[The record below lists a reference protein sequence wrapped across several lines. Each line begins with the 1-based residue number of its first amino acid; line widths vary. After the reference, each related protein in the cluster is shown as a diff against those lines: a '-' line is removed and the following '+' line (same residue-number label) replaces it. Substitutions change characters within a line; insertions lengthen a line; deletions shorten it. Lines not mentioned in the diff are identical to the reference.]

1 MYIHTTRNTHV
12 RPTKQSLKSVKT
24 RIDIITQRAV
34 NGDIEETVKSLN
46 LLMRGWTNYYRDIEA
61 YKTLENVQ
69 NYALNRLRKYLR
81 KRHTKSG
88 LGYKEY
94 DHEYMMNIGIKPIV
108 TRR

>member
-69 NYALNRLRKYLR
+69 NYALNRLSKYIR
-81 KRHTKSG
+81 KRHTKPG
-88 LGYKEY
+88 FGYKEY
-94 DHEYMMNIGIKPIV
+94 NYEYMMNIGMAIYLSS
-108 TRR
+108 